1 MIFDTVPARVVN
13 LHRVRAL
20 PLVGLLFAAVMGALV
35 LGFALALGA
44 RNQRRDL
51 AILRALGLTSGGGST
66 RARVAGRHAGGG
78 HAARRFATRC
88 ARGLVALARLAR
100 QLGIGSGSIV
110 AGGLIVLVPATVA
123 IAVLASLLPARQLRR
138 DRVGVLLRTE

>member
-35 LGFALALGA
+35 LAFALALGA
-44 RNQRRDL
+44 RTQRRDL
-51 AILRALGLTSGGGST
+51 AILRALGLTSGGA
-66 RARVAGRHAGGG
+66 ARVLTWQGVTL
-78 HAARRFATRC
+78 AAVMLLV
-88 ARGLVALARLAR
+88 GLPLGALAGSLLWRELTR

-110 AGGLIVLVPATVA
+110 AGGLIALVPATVA
-123 IAVLASLLPARQLRR
+123 VAVLASLLPARQLRK